1 MAAAEKLKI
10 VSKKI
15 SELNEADYNP
25 RQLTNKQHED
35 LKDSLEKFGFVDP
48 IIVNINPKRKN
59 VVIGGHQRL
68 KVAKL
73 MAMSEVPCVEL
84 NLSKTKERELNVRL
98 NKNSGG
104 WDWDKLANQFDL
116 NELLDWGF
124 EEKEI
129 LWVDNQFDLS
139 DDNYVPESNEQYGNA
154 IIQYNIIFDNEKQQ
168 SNWYDFLNKLKGK
181 YSNLETHASRIDSFL
196 RDFNDAEV

>member
-48 IIVNINPKRKN
+48 IIVNINPKRQN

>member
-1 MAAAEKLKI
+1 MAAAETLKI

-15 SELNEADYNP
+15 SELSEADYNP
-25 RQLTNKQHED
+25 RQLTEKQHEG

-68 KVAKL
+68 NVAKEL
-73 MAMSEVPCVEL
+73 AMYEVPCVEL

-116 NELLDWGF
+116 DDLLNWGF
-124 EEKEI
+124 QEKEI

-139 DDNYVPESNEQYGNA
+139 DDNYVPESSEQYGNA

-181 YSNLETHASRIDSFL
+181 YSDLETHASRIDSFL
-196 RDFNDAEV
+196 RDFNNAEV